1 MVTTVRARP
10 PQDHDDFRA
19 LGHHQDDQRVPLVTQ
34 GRSHHSGPAVFF
46 LGATLSF
53 GVTPRKELLICAI
66 PWNGNILGAFPSPG
80 KRPAPKAASN
90 KFSPRP
96 RVPTNES
103 RAIPVVVPR
112 SGHAK
117 IHSTQKADGHT
128 TKSSSTAPAQHPPQ
142 SQKKK
147 KRLF

>member
-1 MVTTVRARP
+1 MTSGLLVTIKMTSESLWSLRVAATTVA
-10 PQDHDDFRA
+10 PQC
-19 LGHHQDDQRVPLVTQ
+19 
-34 GRSHHSGPAVFF
+34 FF
-46 LGATLSF
+46 GATLSF

-147 KRLF
+147 KDFSRTPPRRAPS